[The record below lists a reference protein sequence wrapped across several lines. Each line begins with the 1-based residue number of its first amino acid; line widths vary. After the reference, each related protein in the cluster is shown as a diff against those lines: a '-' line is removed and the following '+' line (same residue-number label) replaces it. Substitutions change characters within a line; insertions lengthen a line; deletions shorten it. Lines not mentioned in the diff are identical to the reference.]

1 MGSAPW
7 YKEKLPSKCFQ
18 EYNNKLKFS
27 DSLNSQHWR
36 FLKSG
41 LDDFRN
47 GFPPPSDNIIIR
59 GTKGPFPVILHKDTP
74 QASSM
79 AQQKA
84 RKPFNKHPCK
94 LNPLQK
100 YRRDYVAQAEHCSS
114 QDPLVLYPHLK
125 GSVSPKIFQ
134 EVVAVLDPKMCLS
147 FEPGY
152 RDHGQESHGL
162 QKEKSPLKDGQRKE
176 TIPAPKSSAPSKESK
191 DKNPYIWFSKKKTT
205 ARENAARLQYVPPLD
220 ENVKQV
226 TKEFCDWASSL
237 GGDKHSIE
245 EDTLTSLF
253 DTGYETHP
261 MISVPIQVVE
271 INNVPPEL
279 KRCLGVSSS
288 WTAVKSPLK
297 DSYQPKFEKIKYGAW
312 YLNPKTWKKQKA
324 NEPLMDPKA
333 TIDNFQQLRKQFCE
347 KEAEVMQLHGTH
359 AFKEFLERK
368 GYRKPEVRHGPEAKQ
383 CDRKP
388 LKAPK
393 SVISKGKWRDERKKM
408 KTKKW
413 QTMKGGRSQA
423 RKAAAGAGKKDKEQG
438 LFLPYIFSPA
448 DAGCRQQDWST
459 RADFMPC

>member
-7 YKEKLPSKCFQ
+7 YKEKLPSKCFR

-94 LNPLQK
+94 LNLLQK

-114 QDPLVLYPHLK
+114 QYPLVLYPHLK

-134 EVVAVLDPKMCLS
+134 EVVAVLDSKMCLS

-205 ARENAARLQYVPPLD
+205 AREKAARLQYVPPLE

-261 MISVPIQVVE
+261 MISVPIQMVE

-288 WTAVKSPLK
+288 RTAVKSPLK
-297 DSYQPKFEKIKYGAW
+297 VPVCKGLLGTREKWRGRQLEIGGATCMCTHIAMQSSGQPYSPSSCIQDSYQPKFEKIKYGAW
-312 YLNPKTWKKQKA
+312 YLNPKTWKKLKA

-368 GYRKPEVRHGPEAKQ
+368 GYRKPEFLLQMLAVGSRTGAQERTSCHAKEIP
-383 CDRKP
+383 R
-388 LKAPK
+388 
-393 SVISKGKWRDERKKM
+393 GKQRV
-408 KTKKW
+408 
-413 QTMKGGRSQA
+413 
-423 RKAAAGAGKKDKEQG
+423 
-438 LFLPYIFSPA
+438 FLHA
-448 DAGCRQQDWST
+448 H
-459 RADFMPC
+459 